1 MNVGLLH
8 YSGPPTVGGVEQTI
22 YHHAR
27 ILSNLGH
34 APCLVV
40 GAGESFAPDI
50 DVVVIPTL
58 HSRHPDVLAVKA
70 DLDLGQINPSF
81 TDLRHEIAH
90 RLRSVLVGIDVLIM
104 HNVLTLHKNLSLTA
118 ALWDMHQAAELP
130 PCIGWHH
137 DFAWTLTQYKDELY
151 DDYPWDLL
159 RRPWPEV
166 TNIVVSYSRRK
177 RLASLYHAPVDMI
190 EVIPPGVDPAVSG
203 RWTNLTSRL
212 VTELNLHQ
220 ADALILLPARIT
232 RRKNIEFAMRV
243 IFELRRLTGQ
253 DIRLIVTGPPGPHN
267 PSNVAYLQA
276 LLSLQAD
283 LGLENTVHFLSQ
295 HNAENPC
302 VLDDHT
308 MANLYT
314 LCDALLFPS
323 LEEGFGIPLLEAGLA
338 RLPIFCSDIA
348 PFHESAGELAHYF
361 SLTESPRQVGT
372 TIAEVLLA
380 DPAFNL
386 RRNVRRS
393 YLWDTIVNDKLIP
406 LIERAIDG

>member
-1 MNVGLLH
+1 M
-8 YSGPPTVGGVEQTI
+8 
-22 YHHAR
+22 
-27 ILSNLGH
+27 
-34 APCLVV
+34 
-40 GAGESFAPDI
+40 
-50 DVVVIPTL
+50 
-58 HSRHPDVLAVKA
+58 
-70 DLDLGQINPSF
+70 
-81 TDLRHEIAH
+81 HEA
-90 RLRSVLVGIDVLIM
+90 
-104 HNVLTLHKNLSLTA
+104 T
-118 ALWDMHQAAELP
+118 ELP
-130 PCIGWHH
+130 PSIGWHH
-137 DFAWTLTQYKDELY
+137 DFAWTSTQYQDELY

-166 TNIVVSYSRRK
+166 ANVVVSYSRRK
-177 RLASLYHAPVDMI
+177 RLASLYHSPVDMI

-283 LGLENTVHFLSQ
+283 LGLENTAHFLYQ
-295 HNAENPC
+295 HNAENPW

-308 MANLYT
+308 MANLYA

-348 PFHESAGELAHYF
+348 PFHESAGELASYF
-361 SLTESPRQVGT
+361 SLNESPRQVGT
-372 TIAEVLLA
+372 TIAETLLA
-380 DPAFNL
+380 DPTFNL

-393 YLWDTIVNDKLIP
+393 YLWDTIVNDKLLP
-406 LIERAIDG
+406 LIERTKDE